1 MLYVGLLP
9 LFSYHVF
16 VLLLLAKSKWDKL
29 EHYISSVVMR
39 KQTISSMEAEM
50 DLHISKREELSKKL
64 ENYSKRLDDAINRD
78 QVSLS

>member
-1 MLYVGLLP
+1 
-9 LFSYHVF
+9 
-16 VLLLLAKSKWDKL
+16 
-29 EHYISSVVMR
+29 
-39 KQTISSMEAEM
+39 MEAEM